1 MITEREAVL
10 RVEPKQL
17 DTLLHPQFDAEALK
31 KADAIGKGLAASPGS
46 ACGQIV
52 FSAEEAEE
60 AVRNK
65 TMPKV
70 VLVRLETSPEDIVG
84 MQVSQGILTVRG
96 GMTSHAAVVA
106 RGMGTCCVSGCGDI
120 KMDEENKKFELAGKT
135 YHEGDFISI
144 DGSTGNIYDGIIPT
158 VDATIGGEF
167 GRVMAWADKYRRL
180 GVRTNADNPH
190 DTEQAVKLQVRDAV
204 LAYLGPQ
211 LQGVTDID
219 AAQQLIAGDL
229 DGIARAAQAAAGERP
244 VRVTLGP
251 EHYPTRDYGTFAL
264 PAGVYTSL
272 RVTLGAGAGHNWW
285 CVIFPSLCVP
295 ATTDG
300 FADAAAAGGFSD
312 AEIGLMTRANGA
324 YTVKFRS
331 LELLQALK
339 KYLFGE

>member
-1 MITEREAVL
+1 MHTHSLSIHPDPGRALRPWELALLLAVC
-10 RVEPKQL
+10 V
-17 DTLLHPQFDAEALK
+17 TLLTGTWAQARSAL
-31 KADAIGKGLAASPGS
+31 LAS
-46 ACGQIV
+46 
-52 FSAEEAEE
+52 
-60 AVRNK
+60 R
-65 TMPKV
+65 
-70 VLVRLETSPEDIVG
+70 LVRLHVIA
-84 MQVSQGILTVRG
+84 VS
-96 GMTSHAAVVA
+96 
-106 RGMGTCCVSGCGDI
+106 D
-120 KMDEENKKFELAGKT
+120 D
-135 YHEGDFISI
+135 
-144 DGSTGNIYDGIIPT
+144 
-158 VDATIGGEF
+158 
-167 GRVMAWADKYRRL
+167 
-180 GVRTNADNPH
+180 

-211 LQGVTDID
+211 LADVTDIG
-219 AAQQLIAGDL
+219 AAEQLIAGDL